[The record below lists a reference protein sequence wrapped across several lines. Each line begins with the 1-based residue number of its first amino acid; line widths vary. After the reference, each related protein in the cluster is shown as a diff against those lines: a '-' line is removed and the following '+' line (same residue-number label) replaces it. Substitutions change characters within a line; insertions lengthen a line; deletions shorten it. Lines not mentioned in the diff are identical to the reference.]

1 MARPKEHNIQ
11 RKLWNTPI
19 SKNGQFKNGLL
30 AAMNWNTMN
39 YALNNDY
46 IKNNEAYVSFHKSQQ
61 SLIKYMSILANQYGT
76 IRNTLDIEHTP
87 FTTSDS
93 KAAEKIPNKLSRV
106 QEIINELPTDI
117 NANKTQHS
125 EITTRDLFDFF
136 KCIYGM
142 GIVKKDLVKLFGNEI
157 FNIDEVNYSNPKDNL
172 STRCSDN
179 IVLFNLAIYVYIEKN
194 IETQQIPFKI
204 FKDNMYSDILVGY
217 SADLKPI
224 DNLLAIWHNLKV
236 QCTHTLPL
244 STNCLY
250 SFLFFCH
257 VSNSYKQ
264 LNSFI
269 QSYKE
274 LFAAISSLIQKNTV
288 TTLQTCCPPNLF
300 ANLYLTLLAP
310 FSGRYLQDAENIATF
325 ITKTRNELKNQKDIF
340 FKEIAQYQSLYND
353 LITEYVKLAPDI
365 VKQMEFEE
373 ASNEVATID
382 NELYEW
388 ADELWD
394 LLENNN
400 VSRFLLLINT
410 YNRKKIDDQIILV
423 IFNLLFLDNTTS
435 DCLIT
440 IFEQKKKYNVSEFP
454 SNELLE
460 DNTLSVLKNF
470 LNYCTISYKH
480 LDLLTLID
488 YNTLT
493 KKEWDFLLNLPS
505 EQESEQYFLSS
516 FLQII
521 IAYRG
526 TAAFTTVNDV
536 YNHFFPCE

>member
-179 IVLFNLAIYVYIEKN
+179 IVLFNLAIYVYILEG
-194 IETQQIPFKI
+194 KI
-204 FKDNMYSDILVGY
+204 
-217 SADLKPI
+217 
-224 DNLLAIWHNLKV
+224 
-236 QCTHTLPL
+236 
-244 STNCLY
+244 
-250 SFLFFCH
+250 
-257 VSNSYKQ
+257 
-264 LNSFI
+264 
-269 QSYKE
+269 
-274 LFAAISSLIQKNTV
+274 
-288 TTLQTCCPPNLF
+288 
-300 ANLYLTLLAP
+300 
-310 FSGRYLQDAENIATF
+310 
-325 ITKTRNELKNQKDIF
+325 
-340 FKEIAQYQSLYND
+340 
-353 LITEYVKLAPDI
+353 
-365 VKQMEFEE
+365 
-373 ASNEVATID
+373 
-382 NELYEW
+382 
-388 ADELWD
+388 
-394 LLENNN
+394 
-400 VSRFLLLINT
+400 
-410 YNRKKIDDQIILV
+410 
-423 IFNLLFLDNTTS
+423 
-435 DCLIT
+435 
-440 IFEQKKKYNVSEFP
+440 
-454 SNELLE
+454 
-460 DNTLSVLKNF
+460 
-470 LNYCTISYKH
+470 
-480 LDLLTLID
+480 
-488 YNTLT
+488 
-493 KKEWDFLLNLPS
+493 
-505 EQESEQYFLSS
+505 
-516 FLQII
+516 
-521 IAYRG
+521 
-526 TAAFTTVNDV
+526 
-536 YNHFFPCE
+536 

>member
-19 SKNGQFKNGLL
+19 SENGQLKNGLF

-46 IKNNEAYVSFHKSQQ
+46 IKNNEAYVSFYKSHQ
-61 SLIKYMSILANQYGT
+61 SLIKYMSILANQYET

-87 FTTSDS
+87 FTTSDA

-106 QEIINELPTDI
+106 QEIINVLPTDI
-117 NANKTQHS
+117 NANKTQLK

-136 KCIYGM
+136 KYIYGV
-142 GIVKKDLVKLFGNEI
+142 GIVLKDLVKIFGDEI
-157 FNIDEVNYSNPKDNL
+157 TKNDEISFSNPKDNL

-194 IETQQIPFKI
+194 TETQQIPFKI
-204 FKDNMYSDILVGY
+204 LNNDMYTNILLGY
-217 SADLKPI
+217 SEARKPI
-224 DNLLAIWHNLKV
+224 DNLLIIWHNLKKE
-236 QCTHTLPL
+236 CAHSIPL
-244 STNCLY
+244 STECLY
-250 SFLFFCH
+250 SFLFYCH
-257 VSNSYKQ
+257 TSNTYKQ
-264 LNSFI
+264 LNSHI

-274 LFAAISSLIQKNTV
+274 LFGAVSSLIQKNTV
-288 TTLQTCCPPNLF
+288 ASLQTCCPPNLF
-300 ANLYLTLLAP
+300 DNLYLTLLAP
-310 FSGRYLQDAENIATF
+310 FSGKYLQDGENIATF
-325 ITKTRNELKNQKDIF
+325 ITKTRYELKNQKDIF
-340 FKEIAQYQSLYND
+340 FKEIAQYQSLYNE

-373 ASNEVATID
+373 ASNEIATID

-388 ADELWD
+388 ADELLD

-400 VSRFLLLINT
+400 VSRFLSLINT

-423 IFNLLFLDNTTS
+423 IFNLLFLDNTIS

-440 IFEQKKKYNVSEFP
+440 IFEHKKKYNVSEFP
-454 SNELLE
+454 SNELLA
-460 DNTLSVLKNF
+460 DNTLTALKNF
-470 LNYCTISYKH
+470 LNYSTISYKH

-488 YNTLT
+488 YNTLA

-505 EQESEQYFLSS
+505 EQESEQNFLSS

-536 YNHFFPCE
+536 YKHFFPCE